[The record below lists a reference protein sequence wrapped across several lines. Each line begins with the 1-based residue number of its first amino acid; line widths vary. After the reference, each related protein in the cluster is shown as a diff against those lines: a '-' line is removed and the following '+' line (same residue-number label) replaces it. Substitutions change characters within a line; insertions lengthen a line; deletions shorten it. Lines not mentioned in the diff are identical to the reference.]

1 MALLDFGG
9 SRATRLHEHPPPLTL
24 TDAQARQSTWQRT
37 GFEVAETFLV
47 LIGIGIGILTLRFVL
62 VLMHGFLH

>member
-9 SRATRLHEHPPPLTL
+9 SRATRLHEHPPPLT
-24 TDAQARQSTWQRT
+24 DAQARQSTWQRA
-37 GFEVAETFLV
+37 GLEVAETYLV

-62 VLMHGFLH
+62 MLMHGFLH

>member
-9 SRATRLHEHPPPLTL
+9 SRATQLHEHPPPL
-24 TDAQARQSTWQRT
+24 TDAQARQSTWQST
-37 GFEVAETFLV
+37 GIEVAETFLV

-62 VLMHGFLH
+62 MLMHGFLH

>member
-9 SRATRLHEHPPPLTL
+9 SRATRLHEHPPSPT
-24 TDAQARQSTWQRT
+24 AAEVRQSTWQST
-37 GFEVAETFLV
+37 GIEVAETFLV

-62 VLMHGFLH
+62 MLMHGFLH